1 MRAYERFLKYI
12 SYDTQSEAESKTVPS
27 TEKQLKLAEELKREL
42 TELGAEDVI
51 LADTGIVYGVIP
63 ASSGAEDRPALCLN
77 AHMDTAPASSGSNIK
92 PRIINNYDGSD
103 IVLNEELGI
112 VTRVSEYPVMNSY
125 IGEDLIVTDGTT
137 LLGADDKAGV
147 AEIMTLC
154 ERLLSDKSLP
164 HPKLK
169 IMFTPDEEI
178 GRGADNVD
186 YKRLGA
192 AYGYT
197 VDGEA
202 IDEFSYEN
210 FNAASAVISISGIS
224 AHTGAAKG
232 VMKNALLMG
241 MEFNSMLPEFD
252 RPEYTEGYEGFY
264 HLDNMSGTV
273 ESAKLEYIIRD
284 HSKEKFEKRKEY
296 IASVVEFLNKKYGY
310 DAFKAEIK
318 DTYYN
323 MLEKISD
330 YRELID
336 NAFEALRESGIDA
349 KAVATRGG
357 TDGARMSWEGLP
369 CPNLGTGGAN
379 CHGRHECISVQ
390 KMDKMTEVLER
401 LVAKFA

>member
-12 SYDTQSEAESKTVPS
+12 SFDTQSEADSDTVPS
-27 TEKQLKLAEELKREL
+27 TKKQLKLAEELKNEL
-42 TELGAEDVI
+42 EKLGARDVE
-51 LADTGIVYGVIP
+51 LADTGIVYASIP
-63 ASSGAEDRPALCLN
+63 ASKGAEERPALCLN
-77 AHMDTAPASSGSNIK
+77 SHMDTAPAMSGKDIK
-92 PRIINNYDGSD
+92 ARIIENYDGED
-103 IVLNEELGI
+103 IVLNEEQKI
-112 VTRVSEYPVMNSY
+112 VTRVSEYPVMKSY

-154 ERLLSDKSLP
+154 EKLISDESLP
-164 HPKLK
+164 HPELK

-210 FNAASAVISISGIS
+210 FNAASAMINISGIS
-224 AHTGAAKG
+224 AHTGAAKH
-232 VMKNALLMG
+232 VMVNSALLA
-241 MEFNSMLPEFD
+241 MEFNSMLPEAD
-252 RPEYTEGYEGFY
+252 RPECTEGYEGFY
-264 HLDNMSGTV
+264 HLDSITGTV
-273 ESAKLEYIIRD
+273 ESTKLEYLIRD
-284 HSKEKFEKRKEY
+284 HSREKFEKRKEFLRNT
-296 IASVVEFLNKKYGY
+296 VDFLNRKYGY
-310 DAFKAEIK
+310 EAFKLEIR
-318 DTYYN
+318 DSYSN
-323 MLEKISD
+323 MLEKVSEHM
-330 YRELID
+330 ELVE
-336 NAFEALRESGIDA
+336 NALLALKESGIEA
-349 KAVATRGG
+349 RPVATRGG

-390 KMDKMTEVLER
+390 KMDKMVEVLER
-401 LVAKFA
+401 LVRKFA